1 MGDQCFQAQE
11 VLRENGPCISAGCW
25 LNFQGCRADCTMPFM
40 YMRIASTGGL
50 GNSQEWRWGPVLGLV
65 LTDTEEH
72 LYLQIGGTIQLTH
85 IH

>member
-25 LNFQGCRADCTMPFM
+25 FSGVQGRLHHAIHVHEDHEYRRAWEF
-40 YMRIASTGGL
+40 TGVEVGA
-50 GNSQEWRWGPVLGLV
+50 VLGLV

>member
-1 MGDQCFQAQE
+1 
-11 VLRENGPCISAGCW
+11 
-25 LNFQGCRADCTMPFM
+25 MPSM
-40 YMRIASTGGL
+40 YMRIARTGGL
-50 GNSQEWRWGPVLGLV
+50 GNSQEWRWGAVLGLV